1 MWLIAR
7 RRSWSRWPQL
17 QRARGRADTVHR
29 SGGGRRGGPGREIAF
44 DLLRLRDVAD
54 AEGQPFR
61 GAPYLTFGAQVRRL
75 DLRPGDAITFVAHV
89 AALDAERAYL
99 GGDVDA
105 PLRLVRPA
113 KVARA

>member
-1 MWLIAR
+1 VSSVRHPERAPQSCSAFLPFINFAEEPPNR
-7 RRSWSRWPQL
+7 RNS
-17 QRARGRADTVHR
+17 T
-29 SGGGRRGGPGREIAF
+29 
-44 DLLRLRDVAD
+44 
-54 AEGQPFR
+54 
-61 GAPYLTFGAQVRRL
+61 PYLTFGAQVRRL